1 VELGV
6 TRLHEGARLPSYS
19 TPGSVGFDLWTAEP
33 ARIEPMAI
41 ELVGTGLVV
50 AVPAGWCLLVSLRS
64 SAPRRYG
71 VMQPHGVGII
81 DQDYRGP
88 EDELRIQLLNV
99 GTETVEIPA
108 GTRLAQGV
116 LLRSDQAAFVEH
128 VPDGP
133 SRGGFG
139 STGA

>member
-1 VELGV
+1 MEIGI

-33 ARIEPMAI
+33 ARIEPSEI

-50 AVPAGWCLLVSLRS
+50 AVPPGWCLLVALRS
-64 SAPRRYG
+64 SAPRRHG
-71 VMQPHGVGII
+71 VIQPHGVGII

-99 GTETVEIPA
+99 GRQTVDIPA
-108 GTRLAQGV
+108 GTKLAQGV
-116 LLRSDQAAFVEH
+116 LLKSEQATFVAR
-128 VPDGP
+128 VPDGL